1 MGSDQRAPG
10 TVRPPEGPASGGVDA
25 YHGTRFFLALGIVYA
40 LLYGMTR
47 AFLASGVH
55 AEWEGEYLR
64 HAVILGI
71 LGWGALRRSRRW
83 AWAGVGYLAVELLV
97 QIVVISMAPGT
108 GIDPHILLIK
118 GFLLFMGVRS
128 ARKAGDPF
136 G

>member
-1 MGSDQRAPG
+1 MESVQRAPG
-10 TVRPPEGPASGGVDA
+10 AVRPPEGPASGGVDA
-25 YHGTRFFLALGIVYA
+25 YHGTRYFLALGIVYA
-40 LLYGMTR
+40 FLYGLTR

-71 LGWGALRRSRRW
+71 LGWGALRRSKRW

-97 QIVVISMAPGT
+97 QIVAFSAASGT
-108 GIDPHILLIK
+108 AVDPHILLIK
-118 GFLLFMGVRS
+118 GFLLFMGYRS